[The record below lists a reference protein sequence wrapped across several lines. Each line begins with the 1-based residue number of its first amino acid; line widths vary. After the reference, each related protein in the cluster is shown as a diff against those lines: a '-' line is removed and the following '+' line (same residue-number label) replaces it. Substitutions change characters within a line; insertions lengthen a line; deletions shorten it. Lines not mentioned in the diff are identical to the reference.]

1 MAEKLVNNTGLSEFA
16 VKIKESVPQFGESS
30 SGQVSKSLID
40 LFYPVGSYYETSNTS
55 FNPNTAWG
63 GTWVEDSSGKVTAAY
78 QSGDTN
84 FGTVGQT
91 GGEKTH
97 NHAPGNMAAALE
109 MFTNGEIGRAYFDHT
124 MITTDAYQQELRTY
138 TANSYQEPTFLE
150 ASDRGVK
157 IVGTSSNSS
166 SLQPYIV
173 VKRWH
178 RTA

>member
-97 NHAPGNMAAALE
+97 KLITDE
-109 MFTNGEIGRAYFDHT
+109 MPSHSHDIFAY
-124 MITTDAYQQELRTY
+124 
-138 TANSYQEPTFLE
+138 
-150 ASDRGVK
+150 ASDP
-157 IVGTSSNSS
+157 VGTPTQAENSRMTVLDRDHGWNMGS
-166 SLQPYIV
+166 QGNIIATGGDQPHNNLQPYIV

>member
-1 MAEKLVNNTGLSEFA
+1 MVTKLVNNTGLSEFA

-63 GTWVEDSSGKVTAAY
+63 GTWVED
-78 QSGDTN
+78 
-84 FGTVGQT
+84 T
-91 GGEKTH
+91 GGRVTL
-97 NHAPGNMAAALE
+97 AANSSYTTGATGGATSNSHYHQYGVGHGEYYGSTAGKEIWAWNGQSDSWVASTTLDSPSQQLNSGLKDTSSALE
-109 MFTNGEIGRAYFDHT
+109 FNRRTVKTNTDSKSVST
-124 MITTDAYQQELRTY
+124 M
-138 TANSYQEPTFLE
+138 
-150 ASDRGVK
+150 
-157 IVGTSSNSS
+157 
-166 SLQPYIV
+166 QPYIV